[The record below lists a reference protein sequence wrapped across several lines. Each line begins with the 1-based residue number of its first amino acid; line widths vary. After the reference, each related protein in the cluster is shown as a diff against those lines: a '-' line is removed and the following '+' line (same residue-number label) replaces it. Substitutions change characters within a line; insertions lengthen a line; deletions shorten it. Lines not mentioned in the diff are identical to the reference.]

1 VGVQRFVIL
10 GGGMV
15 AGYVARELA
24 ARGLERGQ
32 LTIVSEDTFL
42 PYERPPLSKGLLAG
56 REHANDILINDDGFY
71 RERGIDVMLNTRVV
85 RVDFDEHCLHLER
98 GEPLVYEHLLI
109 ATGARPRM
117 LDLPGADL
125 DGVRYL
131 RTIDDSR
138 AIRDAAANAKR
149 AVAIGGGFIA
159 MEVASVLASQGVDVS
174 MVFPDDRVWK
184 KLFTPEMSSFF
195 ETYYRDRGVRLE
207 ASQMVTAIEG
217 DGGRVV
223 AVSTSTGNR
232 IETDLVVAGI
242 GIEPNLA
249 LFEGT
254 ALKMNGGIAV
264 NEYLE
269 TSIPGVLAAGD
280 VVRYRDLL
288 FGKMRRAD
296 HWDNAV
302 EQGKH
307 AAAILCGERTPFV
320 HVPYFFSDVF
330 DLSYEFW
337 GDASDATS
345 VIYRGDVA
353 SGAFS
358 AWWQRR
364 ETVVAAFVMNR
375 PDEERELAPQW
386 ISERQDVSQDA
397 LRTASNLQ
405 DIPLR

>member
-1 VGVQRFVIL
+1 
-10 GGGMV
+10 MV
-15 AGYVARELA
+15 AGYVAKELA
-24 ARGLERGQ
+24 VKGLGAGE
-32 LTIVSEDTFL
+32 LAIVSADAFV

-56 REHANDILINDDGFY
+56 REHVQNILINDDAFY
-71 RERGIDVMLNTRVV
+71 REHGIDVMLNTRVV
-85 RVDFDEHCLHLER
+85 RVDFDECCLHVER
-98 GEPLVYEHLLI
+98 GEPLVYERLLI
-109 ATGARPRM
+109 ATGARPRT

-125 DGVRYL
+125 NGVHYL

-138 AIRDAAANAKR
+138 AIRDAADSAKR
-149 AVAIGGGFIA
+149 AVAIGGGFIS

-184 KLFTPEMSSFF
+184 KLFTEEMSAFF
-195 ETYYRDRGVRLE
+195 EAYYRDRGVRLE
-207 ASQMVTAIEG
+207 PGQTVTAIEG
-217 DGGRVV
+217 GRSVEAVV
-223 AVSTSTGNR
+223 TSSGKR
-232 IETDLVVAGI
+232 VEADLVVAGI
-242 GIEPNLA
+242 GIEPNVG

-254 ALKMNGGIAV
+254 ALKTNGGIIV

-269 TSIPGVLAAGD
+269 TNIADVLAAGD

-307 AAAILCGERTPFV
+307 AAAILTGERTPFV

-337 GDASDATS
+337 GDAGDATS

-375 PDEERELAPQW
+375 PDEERELAPPW

-397 LRTASNLQ
+397 LRTASSLRN
-405 DIPLR
+405 IPLR